1 MIYSN
6 SLLVNFPMNIF
17 LKWLV
22 TAIAILIAGKIIPG
36 VEITGPWAAL
46 WVAVFLGLFNVILR
60 PVLILLTLPINI
72 ITFGLF
78 TFVINA
84 LLAWLTST
92 IILGFRIEGLL
103 AAIFFSIV
111 LSAVTYGLNELVK
124 KLKNENKADKNK
136 KEIEGKVVKE
146 E

>member
-1 MIYSN
+1 
-6 SLLVNFPMNIF
+6 MNIF
-17 LKWLV
+17 VKWLV

-46 WVAVFLGLFNVILR
+46 WVAVFLGLLNVILR
-60 PVLILLTLPINI
+60 PVLIVLTLPINI
-72 ITFGLF
+72 VTFGLF

-92 IILGFRIEGLL
+92 IIQGFYIEGLI

-111 LSAVTYGLNELVK
+111 LSAVTYLLNQVIK
-124 KLKNENKADKNK
+124 KTGESSSSSGGKGRG
-136 KEIEGKVVKE
+136 EIEGEVSE
-146 E
+146 EK